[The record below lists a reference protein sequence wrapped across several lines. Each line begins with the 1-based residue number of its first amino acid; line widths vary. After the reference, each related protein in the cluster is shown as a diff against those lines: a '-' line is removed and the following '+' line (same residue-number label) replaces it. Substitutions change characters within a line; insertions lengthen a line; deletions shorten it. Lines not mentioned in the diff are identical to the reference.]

1 MFKKLFFL
9 LAIIATAVNG
19 FAVSSLNGG
28 KKVVDGEVS
37 EE

>member
-28 KKVVDGEVS
+28 KKIIDDEVS
-37 EE
+37 ED